1 MAITLLPLQ
10 RTELVRAWCWS
21 TTGCRARHQ
30 GTWQGGHHY
39 DDDHHR
45 PQGAGQGGQ
54 EGYGELAPR
63 AWQADQDRA
72 EQEAEGRDA
81 VEQNEIDNSCFEFV
95 TLVQSWEEDCGSI
108 ITFRIFANKG
118 SRKMKWLIVRH
129 RLGFALFI
137 SMGKTIENQVWTFL
151 ILWVLSPT
159 GPIFALCVTAAKKS
173 PIETLLC
180 IPSQSK

>member
-1 MAITLLPLQ
+1 MAITSLSLQ
-10 RTELVRAWCWS
+10 RTELVRAWSWS

-54 EGYGELAPR
+54 EGDGELAPR
-63 AWQADQDRA
+63 AWQAHQDRA

-81 VEQNEIDNSCFEFV
+81 VEQNEIDNSCFVFV

-108 ITFRIFANKG
+108 ITFRIFANRG

-137 SMGKTIENQVWTFL
+137 GMGKNIETQVRTFYICGSYL
-151 ILWVLSPT
+151 PPVLSS
-159 GPIFALCVTAAKKS
+159 LCMSLQQKS
-173 PIETLLC
+173 PQGPFSAFPKFIL
-180 IPSQSK
+180 